1 MLMPSTG
8 HLTAQPHRN
17 DFYHV
22 YSDLMALAKSNTL
35 NKSALDMTYHYL
47 ELLTFLREIQQHP
60 DTILDSQ
67 YQVFRSERRLYGDDA
82 RVNHRLHEKLK
93 PAYKCLM
100 RSETWD
106 QELLY
111 PLIVSGAAAMETKL
125 CEYAKDYLPGG
136 LYWNPNPHV
145 REIMTKLKPTNDL
158 CESLLGLNDYLS
170 SAVPNMHQMTRS
182 NMIQVKKNKTIQ
194 WLQDLSSTE
203 QDKVVELAV
212 RRRAEVSKES
222 KQEDLKNS
230 NQRREKMKQA
240 HVRRQALKKRAQ
252 QEREKLLS
260 LHLIT
265 SSNELLK
272 AVSDI
277 EHKTISTAKKKQEKL
292 SLLRSQIN
300 IWKKVLNRKITT
312 HSRSQRP
319 VDVIVQELSDY
330 IDASDLPPIVTSISR
345 EPTSLIGKRVEH
357 KFEHEDTRGRVVL
370 WFYSWLPPLYEIFR
384 NCLRW

>member
-1 MLMPSTG
+1 MADQMDTIIEDVSTELTKLREMVHSLMPSTG
-8 HLTAQPHRN
+8 LWFHPRHLTAQPHRN
-17 DFYHV
+17 DFYCV

-47 ELLTFLREIQQHP
+47 ELLTFLREIQQYP

-158 CESLLGLNDYLS
+158 CESLLGLSDYLS
-170 SAVPNMHQMTRS
+170 SAIPNTHQLTRS

-222 KQEDLKNS
+222 KEEDLKNS
-230 NQRREKMKQA
+230 NQRRETKEA
-240 HVRRQALKKRAQ
+240 
-252 QEREKLLS
+252 
-260 LHLIT
+260 
-265 SSNELLK
+265 SS
-272 AVSDI
+272 
-277 EHKTISTAKKKQEKL
+277 
-292 SLLRSQIN
+292 
-300 IWKKVLNRKITT
+300 
-312 HSRSQRP
+312 
-319 VDVIVQELSDY
+319 
-330 IDASDLPPIVTSISR
+330 
-345 EPTSLIGKRVEH
+345 
-357 KFEHEDTRGRVVL
+357 
-370 WFYSWLPPLYEIFR
+370 R
-384 NCLRW
+384 N